1 MGGHLWNWR
10 NGNRR
15 FMVPP
20 WSMITGAEPDAIK
33 VARPVLN
40 GEDEETGRKAL
51 HLVLTQLPRS
61 RFQPRLSA
69 GVRCFGKAKTLYQQR
84 GKLL

>member
-1 MGGHLWNWR
+1 
-10 NGNRR
+10 
-15 FMVPP
+15 
-20 WSMITGAEPDAIK
+20 MITGAEPDAIK

-61 RFQPRLSA
+61 RFQPRLSRS
-69 GVRCFGKAKTLYQQR
+69 VRCFGKAKTLYQQR